1 MNIKEF
7 FQHRAG
13 AWSSQRT
20 SHNPFIQKS
29 ESSNSVIQIALVE
42 ATDPQITVLCQP
54 YNFAADRVLCA
65 AKITWEGLIDRQ
77 KGASILVAIA
87 DQDDVQQGKLL
98 SQHSGD
104 KSPVLGRYAME
115 KDGVLRLVNEHD
127 ALFAEE
133 KLWFPRPNICMRTSV
148 TIGTSKVSS
157 FCTEIRKAETA
168 KSP

>member
-29 ESSNSVIQIALVE
+29 ESSNSVIQIALAE
-42 ATDPQITVLCQP
+42 ATDPQITALCQQ
-54 YNFAADRVLCA
+54 YNFIAEQVFCA
-65 AKITWEGLIDRQ
+65 AKINWDRPIDRT
-77 KGASILVAIA
+77 KGSSILVAIA
-87 DQDDVQQGKLL
+87 DRDDVQQGKLL
-98 SQHSGD
+98 SQHSGE
-104 KSPVLGRYAME
+104 KSPVLGRYTME
-115 KDGVLRLVNEHD
+115 KDDVLRLVNEHD
-127 ALFAEE
+127 GLFAEE

-157 FCTEIRKAETA
+157 FCTEIRKAEPA